1 MGSVS
6 HDEVRQHLSE
16 RRRRLTESRALSPV
30 KAVMARFSEIDGAN
44 QGVLVSVQLFT
55 VIIPLMIL
63 GFSYFTGFAENVSP
77 GTVWIRELGLSG
89 PTSDTVRGAFGD
101 TAALRSVWTVVG
113 VAAFLVWGI
122 PMAVMVAS
130 VFARAWQREQFGF
143 GQRLARGALWFAI
156 YLGMLI
162 LRERIAYGAEY
173 EGAAQVLMFLIALIP
188 VWVFWSLTPLVLVR
202 DGGHGA
208 KYLALAGLAGV
219 VIDGI
224 IVPVIGRVIFPRVID
239 AWTSFGPIGVAMAI
253 MTWCGVL
260 GTAWVI
266 TACVGAVLWE
276 RSAPTDTVLQ
286 AQTAEDGAER

>member
-30 KAVMARFSEIDGAN
+30 KAVMARFSERSTE
-44 QGVLVSVQLFT
+44 QTKGVLVSVQLFT

-63 GFSYFTGFAENVSP
+63 GFSYFTGFADNVSP

-143 GQRLARGALWFAI
+143 GQRLARGA
-156 YLGMLI
+156 
-162 LRERIAYGAEY
+162 
-173 EGAAQVLMFLIALIP
+173 V
-188 VWVFWSLTPLVLVR
+188 VVR
-202 DGGHGA
+202 SIWG
-208 KYLALAGLAGV
+208 
-219 VIDGI
+219 
-224 IVPVIGRVIFPRVID
+224 
-239 AWTSFGPIGVAMAI
+239 
-253 MTWCGVL
+253 C
-260 GTAWVI
+260 
-266 TACVGAVLWE
+266 
-276 RSAPTDTVLQ
+276 
-286 AQTAEDGAER
+286 